1 MLNIIDVINIEE
13 EIGEKILCRGT
24 GRTSKDVKY
33 SARISYVSKLFN
45 KIVKNDMNIHKK
57 NYIKR
62 QILKE
67 IDIIITNKM
76 YSMIKNQGDRRN
88 IYKKVEEYDKD
99 LEELSKQITIEIY
112 DDIIKELN
120 MIYREY
126 IFDGSITNSCYEM
139 FLFGIMEIEYA
150 KLIKHLENKK

>member
-13 EIGEKILCRGT
+13 EIGEKILCGGT
-24 GRTSKDVKY
+24 GRTSKDIKY

-76 YSMIKNQGDRRN
+76 YSKVIEEIFIK
-88 IYKKVEEYDKD
+88 KLK
-99 LEELSKQITIEIY
+99 
-112 DDIIKELN
+112 N
-120 MIYREY
+120 MIR
-126 IFDGSITNSCYEM
+126 I
-139 FLFGIMEIEYA
+139 
-150 KLIKHLENKK
+150 